1 MKRTKKNKIKYVINF
16 LKRVKWLNILELI
29 LFIISILILINDIK
43 MLILGATFTWY
54 GVLTFTINLLL
65 FAYIIVDLEEYFN
78 NDLTEQLN
86 K

>member
-43 MLILGATFTWY
+43 MLILGAAFTWY

-65 FAYIIVDLEEYFN
+65 FEYIIVDLEEYFN